1 MDKSNPIWCNRPQD
15 GEEYCKDYDSLRELL
30 VQEKLTNEELKTE
43 IEELKTEN
51 RNLKDGYDAATP
63 PPLARILFIAQWI
76 DQVETDLRVA
86 LNDLKYTPAGGLEHL
101 PSAYR
106 LRIRVEDICETLK
119 ILREATIAL
128 YDGVQNGS

>member
-30 VQEKLTNEELKTE
+30 VQEKLTNEELK
-43 IEELKTEN
+43 
-51 RNLKDGYDAATP
+51 AATP

-106 LRIRVEDICETLK
+106 LRIRLEDICETLK

-128 YDGVQNGS
+128 YDGVENGS